1 MVVRVRSTGFND
13 LEQRLT
19 QEIESIKVAEVE
31 ALARNLQRTSPRG
44 ATGQLQAGWLV
55 VLRGRRS
62 VALVNLAEESQ
73 ERVVGHP
80 PGGAITRE
88 RLQRL
93 RRWAEV
99 VLGVS
104 REESRSVAW
113 LIARKINQLGTERW
127 RTQQNIL
134 DMRRDG
140 SLRPG
145 SPALVVADRIA
156 RRLRGVVI
164 R

>member
-1 MVVRVRSTGFND
+1 MPIRVASSGFD
-13 LEQRLT
+13 GLEQRLT
-19 QEIESIKVAEVE
+19 REVESIKVAEVE
-31 ALARNLQRTSPRG
+31 ALAADLQRTSPRG
-44 ATGQLQAGWLV
+44 ATRRLQAGWLV

-62 VALVNLAEESQ
+62 VVLVNLAEESQ

-88 RLQRL
+88 RLIRL
-93 RRWAEV
+93 RRWVEV
-99 VLGVS
+99 VLGIP
-104 REESRSVAW
+104 REESRAVAW
-113 LIARKINQLGTERW
+113 FVARRINQLGTERW

-145 SPALVVADRIA
+145 SPALVAADRIA
-156 RRLRGVVI
+156 RRLRGLVI